1 MRKRATYFV
10 KLLIFTL
17 LTLSVGRLQAQIGG
31 INLTSTPSAAHFA
44 SEDFKG
50 GTLSVS
56 FNMPPGKNTAEVA
69 LTFPTGIEYFAGS
82 VTKGANVNTVVQ
94 KTGSTTV
101 NPVFTV
107 TSTSPGAT
115 VTFTI
120 TRKVTKAALVNLKN
134 GTILKDNATVT
145 VTGVGT
151 TTKQAD
157 AAYTLPYPSLAV
169 QNVPPT
175 QSNAQGTHTVSFDVR
190 NTGDGSVKDIYFSI
204 KYPADVVAGGV
215 TYGGNTLTKIGQ
227 VPTGFDNAGADL
239 YKVTL
244 ATALV
249 KNAAATFS
257 HTYTVNK
264 CTAGRTI
271 DYVAYWGNGISEL
284 FEASP
289 KVTKTLNI
297 ATGTPRIGWDYTN
310 SNNTYFTWADG
321 LSGNTIGTYTVRY
334 INDGTGDNPTAFNIR
349 IKVFER
355 HRNRQFIEYQP
366 TKFRLVAT
374 DGTEIMIPASA
385 ITQPVADK
393 DITINFDNMPELSAT
408 HPTYGSKTIGLTD
421 ENNDGRRNE
430 LKKGNSFTLR
440 FDYVKKAGIRCLQTN
455 GGEFIVN
462 PCSEMYSKN
471 VCGQDGTAGGA
482 YIHERTFERFVN
494 GIVDGVKLPT
504 QLIENVLIPGYMIA
518 DFNTS
523 GYNNRQRLKGGA
535 SDSVENDRRYKYEMK
550 LPAGVAL
557 KNVKFYKAWKYGTAT
572 LPPEV
577 LSDVPA
583 GGTFTY
589 TTGTTAYG
597 YITFDMVLENCIGT
611 GNVKVDYKISYLD
624 KDGGKT
630 TYSEV
635 PYVCVT
641 QKEIP
646 TACSLPCSNNGPRMT
661 STKVERADNSYGWK
675 DYTMAVRQTRA
686 QVSPLQRQR
695 ALYLDDIEVISEG
708 KELGAATSNLYYHA
722 TFAKAP
728 GLKAKSLKFTVGS
741 HTVTLPATAVTKTTV
756 GDKDYFLW
764 NLTSALPGGS
774 LPKDATFNVV
784 ATYQITNNN
793 DARGNNSH
801 DIESGGESFF
811 YRLDN
816 PATETALTPE
826 GYHTAQKHC
835 GANLYAT
842 FYYANLF
849 NHLNTNAYYVDGCAL
864 ANIGSS
870 FQVFAGRRF
879 DAGGNY
885 FTDEFRPSRL
895 IKKVTFQIPSSMNYI
910 GSVVYRY
917 RQKYGTEAEKSVN
930 FTLESDNGTYKT
942 YTYTNPT
949 SRTDPGYL
957 PAGEISVENFYDS
970 YFKTTLQATCKTP
983 ELNSFALS
991 EANNMMVKSKIE
1003 YEDFYYHYAISGDK
1017 KEVTYEMPKG
1027 LTAVYHRYKPAI
1039 TMATVSASSINA
1051 NKRELEAKFT
1061 ISNGSLSDAP
1071 YGWVSVPDVTGIE
1084 VISLQE
1090 TTAGSAFTY
1099 TDKGISGEKMFFL
1112 KDNNN
1117 KDKIEKGKTRSFTL
1131 KYRITGCE
1139 NTNLKV
1145 YAGWN
1150 CNENPTQGYKSTC
1163 HEQSLTYAI
1172 TVPRSRR
1179 DISPDA
1185 ANPTQIDMCQKA
1197 TYSYTINSAGA
1208 GDLYNVKLVVNE
1220 VANTLSFSD
1229 VTVQYPLGGTTYT
1242 VGTGAGHIL
1251 HTQQGTKHI
1260 YDLSNVLPGGSLAGN
1275 LSEPIDANK
1284 RQLKLTFKVEPKCD
1298 FTSGSEFDI
1307 DVESTDLCGRLAD
1320 GDKTKAI
1327 VAGIKNVTAVNY
1339 DIGLTPL
1346 TLVPGG
1352 NASACASGATYKT
1365 RVTVNQKNATF
1376 TEIGPNARLRFRIP
1390 EGYELLTLG
1399 MVSRTPAYN
1408 PPTVTWA
1415 NPVEKIAERRT
1426 IGNETEIVITIP
1438 KGMKNNDSFE
1448 YSVTIRQKAN
1458 TLVECTAKKLKVFS
1472 TDATTGASCGG
1483 TPCPA
1488 TIANTSNSGT
1498 KEIVIDNNRPKPS
1511 FTDVRATSVAKNG
1524 KEELTIAYKVAN
1536 ASDAGVALSATMHNL
1551 KIDLY
1556 KDNNNDGQY
1565 DAGDTKLNPASYSF
1579 VENVAQGGTS
1589 TEKSFTIE
1597 VAQADVC
1604 RLLLVMRNEENVCLC
1619 SSVAAGV
1626 PAPEEITGLVDNLTV
1641 CENETKQLVYKA
1653 AGATY
1658 DQYTWSGKTPND
1670 KLDYLSAANV
1680 KEPNFHYNGTKL
1692 TATQTFTYKLTVK
1705 RTNGC
1710 EATQEVTVTVTP
1722 QTAAPDDKEVLFCQ
1736 GDTYNIGTLKAKIRT
1751 ELSLP
1756 GTTVIKFYDAS
1767 DSNLTTELVDA
1778 TAIVRNAYYVFTL
1791 TNSGQCVSEG
1801 VKAYVKGITPPTVAN
1816 ANQSFCGAATV
1827 ADLQPQGTNYVWYA
1841 AAIGGTALTPTTALA
1856 DNTLYY
1862 VAKKNGSCESER
1874 VSVKTRILQAPAT
1887 GQSYTFCKG
1896 ATVYDL
1902 KKKVDPTR
1910 PESVRVY
1917 HNGNRLTGDNER
1929 LPQTGTFKV
1938 SHYTNSCETSL
1949 VDVGVAFTTVE
1960 FTSLTANPTFLPQA
1974 GGSVTFTIKGTPGA
1988 TVSYTIGTE
1997 TGTKVLDGSGEATV
2011 TKSTTE
2017 PIALTVTK
2025 IEKGG
2030 CELVLSQTLLVGKA
2044 CGNDVPEP
2052 QFDEQKI
2059 SYKTMNGV
2067 MVKREVSGLLS
2078 RAYFTPALSS
2088 SLTCKP
2094 SYTAGYVHMHSTKST
2109 KVVYTFAEPI
2119 TSVDVSLLM
2128 MGERTFIFDYYDRAE
2143 FEVNCGVLRLD
2154 IENDCNGNATKE
2166 GYTIKTKRLDDV
2178 VVRVSS
2184 NKPFTTLT
2192 IRPNND
2198 LITDGFAME
2207 LCPSSVKKADLLH
2220 VITQPQP
2227 TAVCEGST
2235 ARFTSKVQLKAG
2247 LLGQI
2252 GYQWQVSA
2260 DQTSWSDVGT
2270 TRYANSDEEVEL
2282 LVPNTTVSQH
2292 NDRYYR
2298 VRYTYERTAAICDAK
2313 VTEYSQTAKL
2323 TVYGKAEVT
2332 KLTANPGSIAQGVST
2347 PVTFAFKGT
2356 PGATVVYTVAGG
2368 APAEITLD
2376 ANGEAT
2382 QVFTISQATTLA
2394 IVQVKKGDCT
2404 YPSSQKIEVT
2414 AGCGTSKPEP
2424 QFATG
2429 LNVKKTM
2436 NGVEVTRDLDGN
2448 ISYSPVDNDPAYCNG
2463 PFEAGYVW
2471 MGRNLNPLPTNLTTK
2486 TTYHFDTPV
2495 TSAEIWFMGMGKSGF
2510 VNQNFTERATITVNC
2525 GTAQVTRVS
2534 DCRDNSSDTY
2544 SKVING
2550 NEVEGKGLTDM
2561 VVRVTSDKPFT
2572 RIVIEDGNSNGS
2584 SDPAASGYYVE
2595 LCPSSIQKAE
2605 ILSVEQDPQSE
2616 NHCEGDTTAFTA
2628 KAQLE
2633 TGYTGQ
2639 IAYQWQSST
2648 DALTWTDMAGKSGN
2662 TASGTAQVLGL
2673 VTTRSM
2679 DDTWYR
2685 VKYTYTEATPSRLC
2699 NGVTVT
2705 RYSEAA
2711 KLNVTGVDKPI
2722 LIEVSAADCI
2732 HDRVM
2737 KITNVDTNAIYS
2749 FVRTSDNA
2757 SVNGVVGSNGE
2768 ISALPAGKYKVTATK
2783 NNCSSEASDEFEII
2797 AAKGSVIPVV
2807 QEKTFATCDEA
2818 STAKITNYVPGTT
2831 YHFEKADGTA
2841 VTDPI
2846 TVDATDGTITG
2857 LAVGKYKVKGEKDGC
2872 TSDASAVFEIKDKL
2886 VPAAPTVAKVSDPTC
2901 DDPTIVK
2908 ITNYI
2913 EGGSYTFVKTADNT
2927 EITTGFTIDQNSGKV
2942 TGLAAAKYKVKV
2954 KVNECTSALSDE
2966 FEVKAK
2972 KPTPDKPT
2980 IDLTAESCTAATV
2993 AKISNY
2999 DSGITYTFTK
3009 ADGTPVTSVTIAT
3022 DGVLSGLAAGTYKVK
3037 AEKDGCIS
3045 DISDSFEIKAQK
3057 AVPAQPTV
3065 TLTAESC
3072 TAPTKAVISNYVS
3085 GQTYWNGVTQ
3095 LTVDGTSH
3103 EITNLAVG
3111 TYTIT
3116 AKNND
3121 NCESVAS
3128 DSFVIKAQKAV
3139 PAQPTVTLTAESC
3152 TAPTKAVISNYVSG
3166 QTYWNGVTQLTVDG
3180 TSHEIT
3186 NLAVGTYT
3194 ITAKNNDNC
3203 ESVASDSFVI
3213 KDQKAVPAQPT
3224 VTLTAESCAAPTKA
3238 VISNYV
3244 PGQTYWNGA
3253 TQLTVD
3259 GTSHEITGLAAG
3271 TYTITTKIGN
3281 CESVASDSFVI
3292 KAQKAATIIG
3302 ANPQSATYVKDTS
3315 ATPLTATATGEGTLT
3330 YKWYKNT
3337 TNSYTGGTEVGGN
3350 NNTYTPVTDTVGSL
3364 FYWAEITGEC
3374 GTEKTSIAEIKVTAP
3389 DANHTIEAN
3398 DDPETQ
3404 VAKGGEVDVL
3414 HNDKVDGNPATPT
3427 NVDITIPIDGGLA
3440 GITINPATGKIKVP
3454 DNATPRTYEVEYRIC
3469 VKGATSPCDTAKVKI
3484 IVTED
3489 VVPTP
3494 TINAND
3500 DPETQVAKGG
3510 VVDVLNND
3518 RVNGD
3523 PATAANVDIT
3533 IANEGGLT
3541 GVTADPATGKI
3552 KVPDN
3557 ATPGTYEVEYRICVK
3572 GATSPCD
3579 TAKVKITVTPDT
3591 TPSRP
3596 IKAVDDEF
3604 GKVPNTVDYTTT
3616 NTVFSTGVDTLEGV
3630 PGTLSPETDVILHK
3644 GAVTRQDGTA
3654 VQDGTVTMNDNGS
3667 ITVKKGTPVGVYTYT
3682 YFICEK
3688 AVPTNCS
3695 EEAKATFE
3703 VVDNTIL
3710 AKDDVF
3716 EMGTLGGLTPS
3727 VLNNDI
3733 FAGKVG
3739 LTTNEVIIEPTLSER
3754 NDDPKLNMRFI
3765 DGRIDVEK
3773 GIALGEHKYYYTISD
3788 KNDKTKSSPAV
3799 VTIRVVSF
3807 AAGDDEHE
3815 VFNNNGTEQ
3824 HIDKPNIF
3832 DNDEVD
3838 GKTPKPGDN
3847 VTFTSTPVQDK
3858 DGKEV
3863 PGIVINPQ
3871 DGTITVASGTPD
3883 GVYTYSYTI
3892 CKTVAPNE
3900 CKTAKGVLK
3909 LLPALEANGDDFT
3922 ATPVNTTKG
3931 AVIVGN
3937 VLENDLYA
3945 GGKALDNLDKVT
3957 ASIRNNGGLSGVK
3970 IDEQGNLIIPQGA
3983 PVGVYDNIEYNL
3995 CMKDHPGA
4003 CKTAKIKVEV
4013 IKDKPLTIYNGVSAD
4028 GDGQNDYFKIDGIE
4042 YYPKNNLKIFNRWGV
4057 LVYEKDGYTNREPF
4071 DGHSNGRATISADSK
4086 LPQGTYYYILEYE
4099 DSNDQSH
4106 TEKGWLYLK
4115 Y

>member
-17 LTLSVGRLQAQIGG
+17 LTLSMGRLQAQIGG

-69 LTFPTGIEYFAGS
+69 LTFPAGIEYLASS

-94 KTGSTTV
+94 KPGSTAV
-101 NPVFTV
+101 SPVFTV

-120 TRKVTKAALVNLKN
+120 TRKVTKAALAILKN
-134 GTILKDNATVT
+134 GTILKDSATVT

-157 AAYTLPYPSLAV
+157 VAYTLPYPSLTV
-169 QNVPPT
+169 QNVPAT

-204 KYPADVVAGGV
+204 KYPADVVGGSV
-215 TYGGNTLTKIGQ
+215 TYGGNTVTKIGQ

-239 YKVTL
+239 YKVSL
-244 ATALV
+244 ATALA

-264 CTAGRTI
+264 CTASRTI
-271 DYVAYWGNGISEL
+271 DYVAYWGSGISEL

-321 LSGNTIGTYTVRY
+321 LSGNTLGTYTVRY

-355 HRNRQFIEYQP
+355 HRDRKFIEYEP
-366 TKFRLVAT
+366 KNFRLVAT
-374 DGTEIMIPASA
+374 DGTEILIPTSA
-385 ITQPVADK
+385 ISRPNGADK
-393 DITINFDNMPELSAT
+393 DMQINFDNIPELSAS

-430 LKKGNSFTLR
+430 LRKGNGFTLR
-440 FDYVKKAGIRCLQTN
+440 FDYVKKAGIRCLATN
-455 GGEFIVN
+455 GGEFIVS
-462 PCSEMYSKN
+462 PCSEMFSKS
-471 VCGQDGTAGGA
+471 VCGTDGTTGGA

-494 GIVDGVKLPT
+494 GVVDGVKLPT
-504 QLIENVLIPGYMIA
+504 QLIENVALPGYMIA
-518 DFNTS
+518 DFNIS
-523 GYNNRQRLKGGA
+523 GYNNKQRLKGAAA
-535 SDSVENDRRYKYEMK
+535 SSENDRRYKYEMK

-557 KNVKFYKAWKYGTAT
+557 KNIRFHKGWKYGTAT
-572 LPPEV
+572 ETPIT
-577 LSDVPA
+577 LSDVAA

-597 YITFDMVLENCIGT
+597 YITFDMVLESCFGT
-611 GNVKVDYKISYLD
+611 GEVKVDYKISYLD

-630 TYSEV
+630 TYSEI

-641 QKEIP
+641 QKGIP
-646 TACSLPCSNNGPRMT
+646 TGCSSPCATNGPRMT

-675 DYTMAVRQTRA
+675 DYTMAERRIRA

-708 KELGAATSNLYYHA
+708 KELGVATSNLYYHA

-728 GLKAKSLKFTVGS
+728 GLKPKSLKFTVGS
-741 HTVTLPATAVTKTTV
+741 HTATLAGSAAVKITV
-756 GDKDYFLW
+756 GDKDYFRW
-764 NLTSALPGGS
+764 DLTSALPGGN

-793 DARGNNSH
+793 DAKGNNSH

-849 NHLNTNAYYVDGCAL
+849 NHLNTNTYYVDGCAP

-895 IKKVTFQIPSSMNYI
+895 IKKVTFQIPSSMNYV

-917 RQKYGTEAEKSVN
+917 RQKYGAEAEKSVN

-949 SRTDPGYL
+949 NRTDPGYL

-983 ELNSFALS
+983 ATDNFTVA
-991 EANNMMVKSKIE
+991 EAKNMMVKSKIE

-1051 NKRELEAKFT
+1051 NKREQEAKFT

-1071 YGWVSVPDVTGIE
+1071 YGWISVPDVTGIE

-1090 TTAGSAFTY
+1090 TTTGSTFTY

-1117 KDKIEKGKTRSFTL
+1117 KDKIEIGKTRSFTL

-1139 NTNLKV
+1139 NTSLKV

-1150 CNENPTQGYKSTC
+1150 CNENPTQGYKTTC
-1163 HEQSLTYAI
+1163 HDQSLTYAI

-1242 VGTGAGHIL
+1242 VGAGAGHIT

-1260 YDLSNVLPGGSLAGN
+1260 YDLSNVLPGGSLSGN

-1298 FTSGSEFDI
+1298 FTSGTEFDI

-1346 TLVPGG
+1346 TLIPGG

-1438 KGMKNNDSFE
+1438 QGMKNNDSFE
-1448 YSVTIRQKAN
+1448 YSVTVRQKAN
-1458 TLVECTAKKLKVFS
+1458 TLVECTDKKLKVFS

-1498 KEIVIDNNRPKPS
+1498 KEVVIDNNRPKPS
-1511 FTDVRATSVAKNG
+1511 FTNVKATSVAKNG

-1536 ASDAGVALSATMHNL
+1536 AADAGVALSTIMHNL

-1565 DAGDTKLNPASYSF
+1565 DAGDTKLNPSSYSF

-1626 PAPEEITGLVDNLTV
+1626 PAPEKITGLVDNLTI

-1658 DQYTWSGKTPND
+1658 DQYTWSGKTAND

-1692 TATQTFTYKLTVK
+1692 TATQTFTYVLTVK

-1710 EATQEVTVTVTP
+1710 EATQEITVTVTP
-1722 QTAAPDDKEVLFCQ
+1722 QTAAPDDKEMLFCQ
-1736 GDTYNIGTLKAKIRT
+1736 GDTYNIGTLKAKLRT

-1756 GTTVIKFYDAS
+1756 ATTVIKFYDAS
-1767 DSNLTTELVDA
+1767 DSNFTTELVDA

-1791 TNSGQCVSEG
+1791 TETGKCVSEG

-1841 AAIGGTALTPTTALA
+1841 AATRGTALAPTTALA

-1929 LPQTGTFKV
+1929 LPQTGAFKV
-1938 SHYTNSCETSL
+1938 SHYTNNCETSL
-1949 VDVGVAFTTVE
+1949 VDVTVAFTTVE

-1997 TGTKVLDGSGEATV
+1997 TGTKVLDGNGEAKV
-2011 TKSTTE
+2011 IKLTTN

-2025 IEKGG
+2025 IEKDG

-2044 CGNDVPEP
+2044 CGDNVPEP
-2052 QFDEQKI
+2052 QFDQQKI
-2059 SYKTMNGV
+2059 SYKAMNGV
-2067 MVKREVSGLLS
+2067 MVKREVSGILS

-2094 SYTAGYVHMHSTKST
+2094 SYTPGYVHMHSTKST
-2109 KVVYTFAEPI
+2109 KVVYTFGEPI

-2128 MGERTFIFDYYDRAE
+2128 MGERNFILDYWDRAE
-2143 FEVNCGVLRLD
+2143 FEVNCGTLRLD
-2154 IENDCNGNATKE
+2154 VQSNCNGTEAIKE
-2166 GYTIKTKRLDDV
+2166 GNVIKARRLNDV

-2260 DQTSWSDVGT
+2260 DQTSWSDVGAT
-2270 TRYANSDEEVEL
+2270 HYANSDEEVEL
-2282 LVPNTTVSQH
+2282 LVPNTTVSQY
-2292 NDRYYR
+2292 NDHYYR

-2368 APAEITLD
+2368 APAEITLN
-2376 ANGEAT
+2376 AQGEAT
-2382 QVFTISQATTLA
+2382 KVIPISQATTLA
-2394 IVQVKKGDCT
+2394 VVQVKKGDCT
-2404 YPSSQKIEVT
+2404 YPSIQKIEVT
-2414 AGCGTSKPEP
+2414 AGCGANKPEP

-2448 ISYSPVDNDPAYCNG
+2448 ISYSSRDTDPAYCNG
-2463 PFEAGYVW
+2463 PYEAGYVW
-2471 MGRNLNPLPTNLTTK
+2471 MGRHLDPLRPNLTTK
-2486 TTYHFDTPV
+2486 TTYHFDAPV
-2495 TSAEIWFMGMGKSGF
+2495 TSAEIWFMGMGRSGF
-2510 VNQNFTERATITVNC
+2510 VNREFRDRAKIRVNC

-2550 NEVEGKGLTDM
+2550 NEIEGKRLTDM

-2572 RIVIEDGNSNGS
+2572 RIEIEDGNSNGQ
-2584 SDPAASGYYVE
+2584 SDPAAYGYYVE

-2605 ILSVEQDPQSE
+2605 ILSVEQEPQSE

-2662 TASGTAQVLGL
+2662 TASGTAQVLDL

-2685 VKYTYTEATPSRLC
+2685 VKYTYTESTPLHLC

-2722 LIEVSAADCI
+2722 LSEVSAADCT

-2737 KITNVDTNAIYS
+2737 KITNVDIHATYS

-2768 ISALPAGKYKVTATK
+2768 ISALSAGKYKVTATK

-2797 AAKGSVIPVV
+2797 AAKGSVTPVV
-2807 QEKTFATCDEA
+2807 QEKTFATCDEV
-2818 STAKITNYVPGTT
+2818 SVAKITNYVPGTT

-2872 TSDASAVFEIKDKL
+2872 TSDASAEFEIKDKL
-2886 VPAAPTVAKVSDPTC
+2886 VPVAPTVAKDSDPTC

-2913 EGGSYTFVKTADNT
+2913 EGGSYTFVKTADDI
-2927 EITTGFTIDQNSGKV
+2927 EITTGFTIDRTTGKV
-2942 TGLAAAKYKVKV
+2942 TGLEAANYKVKV

-2999 DSGITYTFTK
+2999 VSSGVTYTFTK
-3009 ADGTPVTSVTIAT
+3009 ADGTPVTGVTIAT

-3037 AEKDGCIS
+3037 AEKDGCESEVS
-3045 DISDSFEIKAQK
+3045 DTFEIKDQ
-3057 AVPAQPTV
+3057 Q
-3065 TLTAESC
+3065 
-3072 TAPTKAVISNYVS
+3072 TAP
-3085 GQTYWNGVTQ
+3085 
-3095 LTVDGTSH
+3095 
-3103 EITNLAVG
+3103 
-3111 TYTIT
+3111 
-3116 AKNND
+3116 AK
-3121 NCESVAS
+3121 
-3128 DSFVIKAQKAV
+3128 
-3139 PAQPTVTLTAESC
+3139 
-3152 TAPTKAVISNYVSG
+3152 
-3166 QTYWNGVTQLTVDG
+3166 
-3180 TSHEIT
+3180 
-3186 NLAVGTYT
+3186 
-3194 ITAKNNDNC
+3194 
-3203 ESVASDSFVI
+3203 
-3213 KDQKAVPAQPT
+3213 PT

-3244 PGQTYWNGA
+3244 SGQTYWNGA

-3259 GTSHEITGLAAG
+3259 DTSHEITALAAG

-3302 ANPQSATYVKDTS
+3302 ANPQSAVYVKDAS
-3315 ATPLTATATGEGTLT
+3315 ATPLTAAATGEGTLT

-3350 NNTYTPVTDTVGSL
+3350 DTYTPATDTIGSL

-3374 GTEKTSIAEIKVTAP
+3374 GTEKTSIAEIKVIDP
-3389 DANHTIEAN
+3389 DTNHTIEAN

-3414 HNDKVDGNPATPT
+3414 NNDKVDGNPATPT
-3427 NVDITIPIDGGLA
+3427 NVDITIPIDGGLT
-3440 GITINPATGKIKVP
+3440 GITINPATGKIKIP
-3454 DNATPRTYEVEYRIC
+3454 TDATPGAYDITYQIC
-3469 VKGATSPCDTAKVKI
+3469 VRGATAPCDTAKVRI

-3510 VVDVLNND
+3510 VVDVLSND

-3533 IANEGGLT
+3533 IANDGGLT

-3557 ATPGTYEVEYRICVK
+3557 ATPATYDVEYRICVK

-3579 TAKVKITVTPDT
+3579 TAKAKITVTPDA
-3591 TPSRP
+3591 TPSRA
-3596 IKAVDDEF
+3596 IKAVDDDF

-3616 NTVFSTGVDTLEGV
+3616 NTVFSTGVDTMEGV
-3630 PGTLSPETDVILHK
+3630 PGILSPETDVILHK

-3667 ITVKKGTPVGVYTYT
+3667 ITIKQGTPVGVYTYT
-3682 YFICEK
+3682 YTICEK

-3703 VVDNTIL
+3703 VVDKTIL
-3710 AKDDVF
+3710 AKDDEF
-3716 EMGTLGGLTPS
+3716 EIGTLGGLTPS

-3739 LTTNEVIIEPTLSER
+3739 PTTNEVIIEKTLIGDNE
-3754 NDDPKLNMRFI
+3754 DTHLKMRFV
-3765 DGRIDVEK
+3765 DGRVDVMK
-3773 GIALGEHKYYYTISD
+3773 GIAPGIHKYYYTISD
-3788 KNDKTKSSPAV
+3788 KNDKTKNSSAV
-3799 VTIRVVSF
+3799 VTIKVVTF

-3824 HIDKPNIF
+3824 HIDKPSIF

-3838 GKTPKPGDN
+3838 GKRPKPREN
-3847 VTFTSTPVQDK
+3847 VTFTPTPVKDK
-3858 DGKEV
+3858 DGNEV
-3863 PGIVINPQ
+3863 PGIVINEE
-3871 DGTITVASGTPD
+3871 DGTITIAPGTPD

-3892 CKTVAPNE
+3892 CKIAAPDE

-3909 LLPALEANGDDFT
+3909 LLPALKAEDDDFT

-3931 AVIVGN
+3931 AVNVGN

-3957 ASIRNNGGLSGVK
+3957 ATIGENNGGLSDAK
-3970 IDEQGNLIIPQGA
+3970 IDEQGNLIIPQGT
-3983 PVGVYDNIEYNL
+3983 PVGVYNLEYNL

-4057 LVYEKDGYTNREPF
+4057 LVYEKDGYSNNEPF

-4099 DSNDQSH
+4099 DSEDQSH

>member
-1 MRKRATYFV
+1 
-10 KLLIFTL
+10 
-17 LTLSVGRLQAQIGG
+17 
-31 INLTSTPSAAHFA
+31 
-44 SEDFKG
+44 
-50 GTLSVS
+50 
-56 FNMPPGKNTAEVA
+56 
-69 LTFPTGIEYFAGS
+69 
-82 VTKGANVNTVVQ
+82 
-94 KTGSTTV
+94 
-101 NPVFTV
+101 
-107 TSTSPGAT
+107 
-115 VTFTI
+115 
-120 TRKVTKAALVNLKN
+120 
-134 GTILKDNATVT
+134 
-145 VTGVGT
+145 
-151 TTKQAD
+151 
-157 AAYTLPYPSLAV
+157 
-169 QNVPPT
+169 
-175 QSNAQGTHTVSFDVR
+175 
-190 NTGDGSVKDIYFSI
+190 
-204 KYPADVVAGGV
+204 
-215 TYGGNTLTKIGQ
+215 
-227 VPTGFDNAGADL
+227 
-239 YKVTL
+239 
-244 ATALV
+244 
-249 KNAAATFS
+249 
-257 HTYTVNK
+257 
-264 CTAGRTI
+264 
-271 DYVAYWGNGISEL
+271 
-284 FEASP
+284 
-289 KVTKTLNI
+289 
-297 ATGTPRIGWDYTN
+297 
-310 SNNTYFTWADG
+310 
-321 LSGNTIGTYTVRY
+321 
-334 INDGTGDNPTAFNIR
+334 
-349 IKVFER
+349 
-355 HRNRQFIEYQP
+355 
-366 TKFRLVAT
+366 
-374 DGTEIMIPASA
+374 
-385 ITQPVADK
+385 
-393 DITINFDNMPELSAT
+393 
-408 HPTYGSKTIGLTD
+408 
-421 ENNDGRRNE
+421 
-430 LKKGNSFTLR
+430 
-440 FDYVKKAGIRCLQTN
+440 
-455 GGEFIVN
+455 
-462 PCSEMYSKN
+462 
-471 VCGQDGTAGGA
+471 
-482 YIHERTFERFVN
+482 
-494 GIVDGVKLPT
+494 
-504 QLIENVLIPGYMIA
+504 
-518 DFNTS
+518 
-523 GYNNRQRLKGGA
+523 
-535 SDSVENDRRYKYEMK
+535 
-550 LPAGVAL
+550 
-557 KNVKFYKAWKYGTAT
+557 
-572 LPPEV
+572 
-577 LSDVPA
+577 
-583 GGTFTY
+583 
-589 TTGTTAYG
+589 
-597 YITFDMVLENCIGT
+597 
-611 GNVKVDYKISYLD
+611 
-624 KDGGKT
+624 
-630 TYSEV
+630 
-635 PYVCVT
+635 
-641 QKEIP
+641 
-646 TACSLPCSNNGPRMT
+646 MT

-675 DYTMAVRQTRA
+675 DYTMAERRTRA

-728 GLKAKSLKFTVGS
+728 GLKPKSLKFTVGS
-741 HTVTLPATAVTKTTV
+741 HTATLAGSAAVKITV
-756 GDKDYFLW
+756 GDKDYFRW
-764 NLTSALPGGS
+764 DLTSVLPGGN

-784 ATYQITNNN
+784 ATYQITNNS
-793 DARGNNSH
+793 DERGNNSH

-849 NHLNTNAYYVDGCAL
+849 NHLNTNTYYVDGCAP

-917 RQKYGTEAEKSVN
+917 RQKYGAEAEKSVN

-949 SRTDPGYL
+949 SRTDPVYL

-983 ELNSFALS
+983 ATNNFAVA

-1027 LTAVYHRYKPAI
+1027 QTAVYHRDKPAI

-1071 YGWVSVPDVTGIE
+1071 YGWVSVPDVTRIE
-1084 VISLQE
+1084 IISLQE
-1090 TTAGSAFTY
+1090 TTTGSTFTY

-1139 NTNLKV
+1139 NTSLKV

-1150 CNENPTQGYKSTC
+1150 CNENPTQGYKTTC
-1163 HEQSLTYAI
+1163 HDQSLTYAI

-1242 VGTGAGHIL
+1242 VGAGAGHIT

-1346 TLVPGG
+1346 TLIPGG

-1365 RVTVNQKNATF
+1365 RVTVNQKNSTF

-1438 KGMKNNDSFE
+1438 QGMKNNDSFE
-1448 YSVTIRQKAN
+1448 YSVTVRQKAN
-1458 TLVECTAKKLKVFS
+1458 TLVECTDKKLKVFS

-1498 KEIVIDNNRPKPS
+1498 KEAVIDNNRPKPS
-1511 FTDVRATSVAKNG
+1511 FTNVKATSVAKNG

-1536 ASDAGVALSATMHNL
+1536 AADAGVALSATMHNL

-1626 PAPEEITGLVDNLTV
+1626 PAPEKITGLVDNLTI

-1658 DQYTWSGKTPND
+1658 DQYTWSGKTAND

-1710 EATQEVTVTVTP
+1710 EAIQEVTVTVTP
-1722 QTAAPDDKEVLFCQ
+1722 QTAAPDDKEILFCQ

-1801 VKAYVKGITPPTVAN
+1801 VKAYVKGITSPTVAN

-1841 AAIGGTALTPTTALA
+1841 AATGGTALAPTTALA

-1902 KKKVDPTR
+1902 KKKVDSTR

-1938 SHYTNSCETSL
+1938 SHYTNNCETSL
-1949 VDVGVAFTTVE
+1949 VDVAVAFTTVE

-2025 IEKGG
+2025 IEKDG

-2052 QFDEQKI
+2052 QFSQEST
-2059 SYKTMNGV
+2059 SYTTMNGIK
-2067 MVKREVSGLLS
+2067 VKREISGLLS
-2078 RAYFTPALSS
+2078 RAYFTPTLSS

-2128 MGERTFIFDYYDRAE
+2128 MGERNFIFDYYDRAE

-2292 NDRYYR
+2292 NDHYYR

-2368 APAEITLD
+2368 APAEITLN
-2376 ANGEAT
+2376 AQGEAT
-2382 QVFTISQATTLA
+2382 KVIPISQATTLA
-2394 IVQVKKGDCT
+2394 VVQVKKGDCT
-2404 YPSSQKIEVT
+2404 YPSTQKIEVT
-2414 AGCGTSKPEP
+2414 AGCGANKPEP

-2448 ISYSPVDNDPAYCNG
+2448 ISYSSRDTDPAYCNG
-2463 PFEAGYVW
+2463 PYEAGYVW
-2471 MGRNLNPLPTNLTTK
+2471 MGRHLDPLRPNLTTK

-2495 TSAEIWFMGMGKSGF
+2495 TSAEIWFMGMGRSGF
-2510 VNQNFTERATITVNC
+2510 INREFRDRAKITVNC

-2550 NEVEGKGLTDM
+2550 NEIEGKRLTDM

-2572 RIVIEDGNSNGS
+2572 RIVIEDGNSNGQ
-2584 SDPAASGYYVE
+2584 SDPAAYGYYVE

-2605 ILSVEQDPQSE
+2605 ILSVEQEPQSE

-2648 DALTWTDMAGKSGN
+2648 DALTWTDMTGKSGN
-2662 TASGTAQVLGL
+2662 TASGTAQVLDL

-2685 VKYTYTEATPSRLC
+2685 VKYIYTESTPLHLC

-2722 LIEVSAADCI
+2722 LSEVSAADCA

-2737 KITNVDTNAIYS
+2737 KITNVDIHATYS

-2797 AAKGSVIPVV
+2797 VAKGSVIPVV
-2807 QEKTFATCDEA
+2807 QEKTFATCDEV
-2818 STAKITNYVPGTT
+2818 SVAKITNYVPGTT

-2857 LAVGKYKVKGEKDGC
+2857 LAVGKYKVRGEKDGC
-2872 TSDASAVFEIKDKL
+2872 TSDASAEFEIKDKL
-2886 VPAAPTVAKVSDPTC
+2886 VPVAPTVAKDSDPTC

-2913 EGGSYTFVKTADNT
+2913 EGGSYTFVKTADDT
-2927 EITTGFTIDQNSGKV
+2927 EITTGFTIDRTTGKV

-2972 KPTPDKPT
+2972 KPTPAKPT

-2999 DSGITYTFTK
+2999 VSSGVTYTFTK
-3009 ADGTPVTSVTIAT
+3009 ADGTAVTGVSVANS
-3022 DGVLSGLAAGTYKVK
+3022 GVISGLAAGTYKVK
-3037 AEKDGCIS
+3037 AEKDGCTS
-3045 DISDSFEIKAQK
+3045 DISDNFEIKAQK
-3057 AVPAQPTV
+3057 AAPAKPM
-3065 TLTAESC
+3065 
-3072 TAPTKAVISNYVS
+3072 
-3085 GQTYWNGVTQ
+3085 
-3095 LTVDGTSH
+3095 
-3103 EITNLAVG
+3103 
-3111 TYTIT
+3111 
-3116 AKNND
+3116 
-3121 NCESVAS
+3121 
-3128 DSFVIKAQKAV
+3128 
-3139 PAQPTVTLTAESC
+3139 
-3152 TAPTKAVISNYVSG
+3152 
-3166 QTYWNGVTQLTVDG
+3166 
-3180 TSHEIT
+3180 
-3186 NLAVGTYT
+3186 
-3194 ITAKNNDNC
+3194 
-3203 ESVASDSFVI
+3203 
-3213 KDQKAVPAQPT
+3213 

-3259 GTSHEITGLAAG
+3259 NTSHEITGLAAGTYTITAKNNDNCESVASDSFEIKAQKEVPAKPTIDLTAESCTAATVAKISNYVSSGVTYTFTKADGTPVTGVTIATDGVLSGLAAGTYKVKAEKDGCESEVSEAFEIKDQQTAPAKPTVTLTAESCTAPTKAVISNYASGQTYWNGATQLTVDDTSHEITGLAAG

-3281 CESVASDSFVI
+3281 CESVASDSFEI

-3302 ANPQSATYVKDTS
+3302 ANPQSAVYVKDAS
-3315 ATPLTATATGEGTLT
+3315 ATPLTAAATGEGTLT

-3350 NNTYTPVTDTVGSL
+3350 NTYTPATDTVGSL

-3374 GTEKTSIAEIKVTAP
+3374 GTEKTSIAEIKVT
-3389 DANHTIEAN
+3389 D
-3398 DDPETQ
+3398 
-3404 VAKGGEVDVL
+3404 
-3414 HNDKVDGNPATPT
+3414 
-3427 NVDITIPIDGGLA
+3427 
-3440 GITINPATGKIKVP
+3440 
-3454 DNATPRTYEVEYRIC
+3454 
-3469 VKGATSPCDTAKVKI
+3469 
-3484 IVTED
+3484 
-3489 VVPTP
+3489 
-3494 TINAND
+3494 
-3500 DPETQVAKGG
+3500 
-3510 VVDVLNND
+3510 
-3518 RVNGD
+3518 
-3523 PATAANVDIT
+3523 
-3533 IANEGGLT
+3533 
-3541 GVTADPATGKI
+3541 
-3552 KVPDN
+3552 
-3557 ATPGTYEVEYRICVK
+3557 
-3572 GATSPCD
+3572 
-3579 TAKVKITVTPDT
+3579 PDT
-3591 TPSRP
+3591 TPNRA
-3596 IKAVDDEF
+3596 IKAVDDNF
-3604 GKVPNTVDYTTT
+3604 GKVPNTLDYTTT

-3630 PGTLSPETDVILHK
+3630 SGILSPETDVILHK

-3654 VQDGTVTMNDNGS
+3654 VQDGTVTMNNNGS

-3688 AVPTNCS
+3688 VVPTNCS

-3703 VVDNTIL
+3703 VVDNPIL

-3739 LTTNEVIIEPTLSER
+3739 PTTNEVIVEKTLIGDNE
-3754 NDDPKLNMRFI
+3754 DTHLEMRKGA
-3765 DGRIDVEK
+3765 DGRIDVRA
-3773 GIALGEHKYYYTISD
+3773 GIAPGIHKYYYTISD
-3788 KNDKTKSSPAV
+3788 KNDKTKNSSAV
-3799 VTIRVVSF
+3799 VTIMVVTF

-3824 HIDKPNIF
+3824 HIDKPSIF

-3838 GKTPKPGDN
+3838 RERPKPGNN
-3847 VTFTSTPVQDK
+3847 VTFTSTPVKDK
-3858 DGKEV
+3858 DGNEV

-3892 CKTVAPNE
+3892 CKIAAPDE

-3909 LLPALEANGDDFT
+3909 LLPALEANDDDFT

-3945 GGKALDNLDKVT
+3945 GGKALDNIDKVT
-3957 ASIRNNGGLSGVK
+3957 ATIREENNGGLSGVK
-3970 IDEQGNLIIPQGA
+3970 IDEQGNLIIPQGT

-4057 LVYEKDGYTNREPF
+4057 LVYEKDGYSNNEPF

-4099 DSNDQSH
+4099 DSEDQSH

>member
-1 MRKRATYFV
+1 MKEMRKRATYFV

-17 LTLSVGRLQAQIGG
+17 LTLSMGRLQAQIGG

-69 LTFPTGIEYFAGS
+69 LTFPAGIEYLASS

-94 KTGSTTV
+94 KPGSTAV
-101 NPVFTV
+101 SPVFTV

-120 TRKVTKAALVNLKN
+120 TRKVTKAALAILKN
-134 GTILKDNATVT
+134 GTILKDSATVT

-157 AAYTLPYPSLAV
+157 VAYTLPYPSLTV
-169 QNVPPT
+169 QNVPAT

-204 KYPADVVAGGV
+204 KYPADVVGGSV
-215 TYGGNTLTKIGQ
+215 TYGGNTVTKIGQ

-239 YKVTL
+239 YKVSL
-244 ATALV
+244 ATALA

-264 CTAGRTI
+264 CTASRTI
-271 DYVAYWGNGISEL
+271 DYVAYWGSGISEL

-355 HRNRQFIEYQP
+355 HRDRKYIEYQP
-366 TKFRLVAT
+366 AKFRLVAT
-374 DGTEIMIPASA
+374 DGTEILIPTSA
-385 ITQPVADK
+385 ISRPNGADK
-393 DITINFDNMPELSAT
+393 DMQINFDNIPELSAT

-430 LKKGNSFTLR
+430 LRKGNGFTLR
-440 FDYVKKAGIRCLQTN
+440 FDYVKKAGIRCLATN
-455 GGEFIVN
+455 GGEFIVS
-462 PCSEMYSKN
+462 PCSEMFSKS
-471 VCGQDGTAGGA
+471 VCGTDGTTGGA

-494 GIVDGVKLPT
+494 GVVDGVKLPT
-504 QLIENVLIPGYMIA
+504 QLIENVALPGYMIA
-518 DFNTS
+518 DFNIS
-523 GYNNRQRLKGGA
+523 GYNNKQRLKGAAA
-535 SDSVENDRRYKYEMK
+535 SSENDRRYKYEMK

-557 KNVKFYKAWKYGTAT
+557 KNIRFHKGWKYGTAT
-572 LPPEV
+572 ETPIT
-577 LSDVPA
+577 LSDVAA

-597 YITFDMVLENCIGT
+597 YITFDMVLESCFGT
-611 GNVKVDYKISYLD
+611 GEVKVDYKISYLD

-630 TYSEV
+630 TYSEI

-641 QKEIP
+641 QKGIP
-646 TACSLPCSNNGPRMT
+646 TGCSSPCATNGPRMT

-675 DYTMAVRQTRA
+675 DYTMAERRTRA

-708 KELGAATSNLYYHA
+708 KELGVATSNLYYHA

-728 GLKAKSLKFTVGS
+728 GLKPKSLKFTVGS
-741 HTVTLPATAVTKTTV
+741 HTATLAGSAAVKITV
-756 GDKDYFLW
+756 GDKDYFRW
-764 NLTSALPGGS
+764 DLTSALPGGN

-784 ATYQITNNN
+784 ATYQITNNS
-793 DARGNNSH
+793 DAKGNNSH

-849 NHLNTNAYYVDGCAL
+849 NHLNTNTYYVDGCAL

-895 IKKVTFQIPSSMNYI
+895 IKKVTFQIPSSMNYV

-917 RQKYGTEAEKSVN
+917 RQKYGAEAEKSVN

-949 SRTDPGYL
+949 NRTDPGYL

-983 ELNSFALS
+983 ATDNFTVA
-991 EANNMMVKSKIE
+991 EAKNMMVKSKIE

-1051 NKRELEAKFT
+1051 NKREQEAKFT

-1071 YGWVSVPDVTGIE
+1071 YGWISVPDVTGIE

-1090 TTAGSAFTY
+1090 TTTGSTFTY

-1117 KDKIEKGKTRSFTL
+1117 KDKIEIGKTRSFTL

-1139 NTNLKV
+1139 NTSLKV

-1150 CNENPTQGYKSTC
+1150 CNENSTQGYKTTC
-1163 HEQSLTYAI
+1163 HDQSLTYAI

-1242 VGTGAGHIL
+1242 VGAGAGHIT

-1260 YDLSNVLPGGSLAGN
+1260 YDLSNVLPGGSLSGN

-1298 FTSGSEFDI
+1298 FTSGTEFDI

-1346 TLVPGG
+1346 TLISGG

-1365 RVTVNQKNATF
+1365 RVTVNQKNSTF
-1376 TEIGPNARLRFRIP
+1376 TQIGPNARLRFRIP

-1415 NPVEKIAERRT
+1415 NPVEIASERRT
-1426 IGNETEIVITIP
+1426 IGNETEVVVTIP
-1438 KGMKNNDSFE
+1438 QGMKNNDSFE
-1448 YSVTIRQKAN
+1448 YSVTVRQKPN
-1458 TLVECTAKKLKVFS
+1458 TLVECTDKKLKVFS

-1488 TIANTSNSGT
+1488 TRANTSNSGT
-1498 KEIVIDNNRPKPS
+1498 KEVVIDNNRPKPS
-1511 FTDVRATSVAKNG
+1511 FTDVKATSVAKNG

-1536 ASDAGVALSATMHNL
+1536 AADAGVALSATMHNL

-1579 VENVAQGGTS
+1579 VENVAKGGTS

-1597 VAQADVC
+1597 VAQSDVC
-1604 RLLLVMRNEENVCLC
+1604 RLLLVMRNEENICLC

-1626 PAPEEITGLVDNLTV
+1626 PAPDKITGLVDNLTI
-1641 CENETKQLVYKA
+1641 CENETKQLAYKA

-1658 DQYTWSGKTPND
+1658 DQYTWSGKTAND
-1670 KLDYLSAANV
+1670 KIDYLSAANV

-1692 TATQTFTYKLTVK
+1692 TATQTFTYVLTVK

-1710 EATQEVTVTVTP
+1710 EAAQEVTVTVTP

-1736 GDTYNIGTLKAKIRT
+1736 GDTYNIGTLKAKLRT

-1756 GTTVIKFYDAS
+1756 ASTVIKFYDAS
-1767 DSNLTTELVDA
+1767 DSNFTTELVDA

-1841 AAIGGTALTPTTALA
+1841 AATGGTALAPTTALA

-1929 LPQTGTFKV
+1929 LPQTGAFKV
-1938 SHYTNSCETSL
+1938 SHYTNNCETSL
-1949 VDVGVAFTTVE
+1949 VDVTVAFTTVE

-1997 TGTKVLDGSGEATV
+1997 TGTKVLDGNGEAKV
-2011 TKSTTE
+2011 IKLTTN

-2025 IEKGG
+2025 IEKDG

-2044 CGNDVPEP
+2044 CGDNVPEP
-2052 QFDEQKI
+2052 QFDQEKI
-2059 SYKTMNGV
+2059 SYKTMNGIQ
-2067 MVKREVSGLLS
+2067 VKREISGLLS

-2109 KVVYTFAEPI
+2109 KVVYTFGEPI

-2128 MGERTFIFDYYDRAE
+2128 MGERNFILDYWDRAE

-2154 IENDCNGNATKE
+2154 IENDCNGNATKD
-2166 GYTIKTKRLDDV
+2166 GHTIKTKRLDDV

-2192 IRPNND
+2192 IRQNND

-2227 TAVCEGST
+2227 TTVCEGST

-2252 GYQWQVSA
+2252 GYQWQVST

-2270 TRYANSDEEVEL
+2270 PRYANSDEEVEL

-2382 QVFTISQATTLA
+2382 KVIPISQATTLA
-2394 IVQVKKGDCT
+2394 VVQVKKGDCT
-2404 YPSSQKIEVT
+2404 YPSTQKIEVT
-2414 AGCGTSKPEP
+2414 AGCGANKPEP

-2448 ISYSPVDNDPAYCNG
+2448 ISYSSRDTDPAYCNG
-2463 PFEAGYVW
+2463 PYEAGYVW
-2471 MGRNLNPLPTNLTTK
+2471 MGRHLDPLRPNLTTK
-2486 TTYHFDTPV
+2486 TTYHFDAPV
-2495 TSAEIWFMGMGKSGF
+2495 TSAEIWFMGMGRSGF
-2510 VNQNFTERATITVNC
+2510 VNREFRDRAKIRVNC

-2550 NEVEGKGLTDM
+2550 NEIEGKRLTDM

-2572 RIVIEDGNSNGS
+2572 RIEIEDGNSNGQ
-2584 SDPAASGYYVE
+2584 SDPAAYGYYVE

-2605 ILSVEQDPQSE
+2605 ILSVEQEPQSE

-2662 TASGTAQVLGL
+2662 TASGTAQVLDL

-2685 VKYTYTEATPSRLC
+2685 VKYTYTESTPLHLC

-2722 LIEVSAADCI
+2722 LSEVSAADCT

-2737 KITNVDTNAIYS
+2737 KITNVATATYS

-2807 QEKTFATCDEA
+2807 QEKTFATCDQA
-2818 STAKITNYVPGTT
+2818 SVAKIANYVPGTT

-2872 TSDASAVFEIKDKL
+2872 TSDASAEFEIKDKL
-2886 VPAAPTVAKVSDPTC
+2886 VPVAPTVAKDSDPTC

-2927 EITTGFTIDQNSGKV
+2927 EITTGFTIDRTTGKV
-2942 TGLAAAKYKVKV
+2942 TGLEAANYKVKV

-2972 KPTPDKPT
+2972 KPTPAKPT

-2999 DSGITYTFTK
+2999 NSGITYTFTK
-3009 ADGTPVTSVTIAT
+3009 ADGTPVTGVTIAT

-3037 AEKDGCIS
+3037 AEKDGCESEVS
-3045 DISDSFEIKAQK
+3045 DTFEIKDQ
-3057 AVPAQPTV
+3057 Q
-3065 TLTAESC
+3065 
-3072 TAPTKAVISNYVS
+3072 TAP
-3085 GQTYWNGVTQ
+3085 
-3095 LTVDGTSH
+3095 
-3103 EITNLAVG
+3103 
-3111 TYTIT
+3111 
-3116 AKNND
+3116 AK
-3121 NCESVAS
+3121 
-3128 DSFVIKAQKAV
+3128 
-3139 PAQPTVTLTAESC
+3139 
-3152 TAPTKAVISNYVSG
+3152 
-3166 QTYWNGVTQLTVDG
+3166 
-3180 TSHEIT
+3180 
-3186 NLAVGTYT
+3186 
-3194 ITAKNNDNC
+3194 
-3203 ESVASDSFVI
+3203 
-3213 KDQKAVPAQPT
+3213 PT

-3244 PGQTYWNGA
+3244 SGQTYWNGA

-3259 GTSHEITGLAAG
+3259 DTSHEITALAAG

-3302 ANPQSATYVKDTS
+3302 ANPQSAVYVKDAS
-3315 ATPLTATATGEGTLT
+3315 ATPLTAAATGEGTLT

-3350 NNTYTPVTDTVGSL
+3350 DTYTPATDTVGSL

-3374 GTEKTSIAEIKVTAP
+3374 GTEKTSIAEIKVIDP
-3389 DANHTIEAN
+3389 DTNHTIEAN

-3414 HNDKVDGNPATPT
+3414 
-3427 NVDITIPIDGGLA
+3427 
-3440 GITINPATGKIKVP
+3440 
-3454 DNATPRTYEVEYRIC
+3454 
-3469 VKGATSPCDTAKVKI
+3469 S
-3484 IVTED
+3484 
-3489 VVPTP
+3489 
-3494 TINAND
+3494 
-3500 DPETQVAKGG
+3500 
-3510 VVDVLNND
+3510 ND
-3518 RVNGD
+3518 RVNGV

-3557 ATPGTYEVEYRICVK
+3557 ATPATYDVEYRICVK

-3579 TAKVKITVTPDT
+3579 TAKAKITVTPDA
-3591 TPSRP
+3591 TPSRA
-3596 IKAVDDEF
+3596 IKAVDDDF

-3616 NTVFSTGVDTLEGV
+3616 NTVFSTGVDTMEGV
-3630 PGTLSPETDVILHK
+3630 PGILSPETDVILHK

-3667 ITVKKGTPVGVYTYT
+3667 ITIKQGTPVGVYTYT
-3682 YFICEK
+3682 YTICEK

-3703 VVDNTIL
+3703 VVDKTIL
-3710 AKDDVF
+3710 AKDDEF
-3716 EMGTLGGLTPS
+3716 EIGTLGGLTPS

-3739 LTTNEVIIEPTLSER
+3739 PTTNEVIIEKTLIGDNE
-3754 NDDPKLNMRFI
+3754 DTHLKMRFV
-3765 DGRIDVEK
+3765 DGRIDVRA
-3773 GIALGEHKYYYTISD
+3773 GITPGIHKYYYTISD
-3788 KNDKTKSSPAV
+3788 KNDKTKSSSAV
-3799 VTIRVVSF
+3799 VTIKVVTF

-3824 HIDKPNIF
+3824 HIDKPSIF

-3838 GKTPKPGDN
+3838 GKRPKPREN
-3847 VTFTSTPVQDK
+3847 VTFTPTPVKDK
-3858 DGKEV
+3858 DGNEV

-3871 DGTITVASGTPD
+3871 DGTITVASGIPD

-3892 CKTVAPNE
+3892 CKIAAPDE

-3909 LLPALEANGDDFT
+3909 LLPALEANDDDFT

-3945 GGKALDNLDKVT
+3945 GGKALDNIDKVT
-3957 ASIRNNGGLSGVK
+3957 ATIGENNGGLSGAK
-3970 IDEQGNLIIPQGA
+3970 IDEQGNLIIPQGT
-3983 PVGVYDNIEYNL
+3983 PVDTYNLEYNL

-4057 LVYEKDGYTNREPF
+4057 LVYEKDGYSNNEPF

-4099 DSNDQSH
+4099 DSEDQSH

>member
-1 MRKRATYFV
+1 
-10 KLLIFTL
+10 
-17 LTLSVGRLQAQIGG
+17 
-31 INLTSTPSAAHFA
+31 
-44 SEDFKG
+44 
-50 GTLSVS
+50 
-56 FNMPPGKNTAEVA
+56 MPPGKNTADVA
-69 LTFPTGIEYFAGS
+69 LTFPAGIEYFAGS

-94 KTGSTTV
+94 KTGSTAV

-120 TRKVTKAALVNLKN
+120 TRKVTKAALVILKN
-134 GTILKDNATVT
+134 GTILKDSATIT
-145 VTGVGT
+145 VAGVSP

-157 AAYTLPYPSLAV
+157 NAYTLPYPSLTV

-215 TYGGNTLTKIGQ
+215 TYAGNTVTKIGQ
-227 VPTGFDNAGADL
+227 VPAGFDNAGADL

-264 CTAGRTI
+264 CTPGRTI

-321 LSGNTIGTYTVRY
+321 LSGNTLGTYTVRY

-355 HRNRQFIEYQP
+355 HRSRKFIEYQP

-374 DGTEIMIPASA
+374 DGTEILIPASA

-393 DITINFDNMPELSAT
+393 DITISFDNMPELSAT

-430 LKKGNSFTLR
+430 LRKGNGFTLR

-462 PCSEMYSKN
+462 PSSEMYSKN
-471 VCGQDGTAGGA
+471 VCGEDGTTGGA

-494 GIVDGVKLPT
+494 GVVDGVKLPT
-504 QLIENVLIPGYMIA
+504 QLIENVALPGYMIA

-523 GYNNRQRLKGGA
+523 GYNNTQRLKGAA
-535 SDSVENDRRYKYEMK
+535 SSQNDRRYKYEMK

-583 GGTFTY
+583 GGTLTY

-611 GNVKVDYKISYLD
+611 GDVKVDYKISYLD

-641 QKEIP
+641 QKGIP
-646 TACSLPCSNNGPRMT
+646 TGCSSPCATNGPRMT

-675 DYTMAVRQTRA
+675 DYTMAERRTRA

-728 GLKAKSLKFTVGS
+728 GLKPKSLKFTVGS
-741 HTVTLPATAVTKTTV
+741 HTATLAGSAAVKITV
-756 GDKDYFLW
+756 GDKDYFRW
-764 NLTSALPGGS
+764 DLTSVLPGGN

-784 ATYQITNNN
+784 ATYQITNNS
-793 DARGNNSH
+793 DERGNNSH

-816 PATETALTPE
+816 PATETTLDPK

-849 NHLNTNAYYVDGCAL
+849 NHLNTNTYYVDGCAP

-917 RQKYGTEAEKSVN
+917 RQKYGAEAEKSVN

-983 ELNSFALS
+983 ATNNFAVA

-1027 LTAVYHRYKPAI
+1027 QTAVYHRDKPAI

-1071 YGWVSVPDVTGIE
+1071 YGWISVPDVTGIE
-1084 VISLQE
+1084 VTSLQE
-1090 TTAGSAFTY
+1090 TTTGSAFTY

-1139 NTNLKV
+1139 NTSLKV

-1150 CNENPTQGYKSTC
+1150 CNENPTQGYKTTC
-1163 HEQSLTYAI
+1163 HDQSLTYAI

-1242 VGTGAGHIL
+1242 VGTGVGQIL

-1260 YDLSNVLPGGSLAGN
+1260 YDLSNVLPGGSLSGN

-1438 KGMKNNDSFE
+1438 QGMKNNDSFE
-1448 YSVTIRQKAN
+1448 YSVTVRQKAN
-1458 TLVECTAKKLKVFS
+1458 TLVECTDKKLKVFS

-1498 KEIVIDNNRPKPS
+1498 KEVVIDNNRPKPS
-1511 FTDVRATSVAKNG
+1511 FTNVKATSVAKNG

-1536 ASDAGVALSATMHNL
+1536 AADAGVALSTIMHNL

-1565 DAGDTKLNPASYSF
+1565 DAGDTKLNPSSYSF

-1626 PAPEEITGLVDNLTV
+1626 PAPEKITGLVDNLTI

-1658 DQYTWSGKTPND
+1658 DQYTWSGKTAND

-1692 TATQTFTYKLTVK
+1692 TATQTFTYVLTVK

-1710 EATQEVTVTVTP
+1710 EATQEITVTVTP
-1722 QTAAPDDKEVLFCQ
+1722 QTAAPDDKEMLFCQ
-1736 GDTYNIGTLKAKIRT
+1736 GDTYNIGTLKAKLRT

-1756 GTTVIKFYDAS
+1756 ATTVIKFYDAS
-1767 DSNLTTELVDA
+1767 DSNFTTELVDA

-1791 TNSGQCVSEG
+1791 TETGKCVSEG

-1841 AAIGGTALTPTTALA
+1841 AATRGTALAPTTALA

-1929 LPQTGTFKV
+1929 LPQTGAFKV
-1938 SHYTNSCETSL
+1938 SHYTNNCETSL
-1949 VDVGVAFTTVE
+1949 VDVTVAFTTVE

-1997 TGTKVLDGSGEATV
+1997 TGTKVLDGNGEAKV
-2011 TKSTTE
+2011 IKLTTN

-2025 IEKGG
+2025 IEKDG

-2044 CGNDVPEP
+2044 CGDNVPEP
-2052 QFDEQKI
+2052 QFDQQKI
-2059 SYKTMNGV
+2059 SYKAMNGV
-2067 MVKREVSGLLS
+2067 MVKREVSGILS

-2094 SYTAGYVHMHSTKST
+2094 SYTPGYVHMHSTKST
-2109 KVVYTFAEPI
+2109 KVVYTFGEPI

-2128 MGERTFIFDYYDRAE
+2128 MGERNFILDYWDRAE
-2143 FEVNCGVLRLD
+2143 FEVNCGTLRLD
-2154 IENDCNGNATKE
+2154 VQSNCNGTEAIKE
-2166 GYTIKTKRLDDV
+2166 GNVIKARRLNDV

-2260 DQTSWSDVGT
+2260 DQTSWSDVGAT
-2270 TRYANSDEEVEL
+2270 HYANSDEEVEL
-2282 LVPNTTVSQH
+2282 LVPNTTVSQY
-2292 NDRYYR
+2292 NDHYYR

-2368 APAEITLD
+2368 APAEITLN
-2376 ANGEAT
+2376 AQGEAT
-2382 QVFTISQATTLA
+2382 KVIPISQATTLA
-2394 IVQVKKGDCT
+2394 VVQVKKGDCT
-2404 YPSSQKIEVT
+2404 YPSIQKIEVT
-2414 AGCGTSKPEP
+2414 AGCGANKPEP

-2448 ISYSPVDNDPAYCNG
+2448 ISYSSRDTDPAYCNG
-2463 PFEAGYVW
+2463 PYEAGYVW
-2471 MGRNLNPLPTNLTTK
+2471 MGRHLDPLRPNLTTK
-2486 TTYHFDTPV
+2486 TTYHFDAPV
-2495 TSAEIWFMGMGKSGF
+2495 TSAEIWFMGMGRSGF
-2510 VNQNFTERATITVNC
+2510 VNREFRDRAKITVNC

-2550 NEVEGKGLTDM
+2550 NEIEGKRLTDM

-2572 RIVIEDGNSNGS
+2572 RIEIEDGNSNGQ
-2584 SDPAASGYYVE
+2584 SDPAAYGYYVE

-2605 ILSVEQDPQSE
+2605 ILSVEQEPQSE

-2662 TASGTAQVLGL
+2662 TASGTAQVLDL

-2685 VKYTYTEATPSRLC
+2685 VKYTYTESTPLHLC

-2722 LIEVSAADCI
+2722 LSEVSAADCT

-2737 KITNVDTNAIYS
+2737 KITNVDIHATYS

-2768 ISALPAGKYKVTATK
+2768 ISALSAGKYKVTATK

-2797 AAKGSVIPVV
+2797 AAKGSVTPVV
-2807 QEKTFATCDEA
+2807 QEKTFATCDEV
-2818 STAKITNYVPGTT
+2818 SVAKITNYVPGTT

-2872 TSDASAVFEIKDKL
+2872 TSDASAEFEIKDKL
-2886 VPAAPTVAKVSDPTC
+2886 VPVAPTVAKDSDPTC

-2913 EGGSYTFVKTADNT
+2913 EGGSYTFVKTADDI
-2927 EITTGFTIDQNSGKV
+2927 EITTGFTIDRTTGKV
-2942 TGLAAAKYKVKV
+2942 TGLEAANYKVKV

-2999 DSGITYTFTK
+2999 VSSGVTYTFTK
-3009 ADGTPVTSVTIAT
+3009 ADGTPVTGVTIAT

-3037 AEKDGCIS
+3037 AEKDGCESEVS
-3045 DISDSFEIKAQK
+3045 DTFEIKDQ
-3057 AVPAQPTV
+3057 Q
-3065 TLTAESC
+3065 
-3072 TAPTKAVISNYVS
+3072 TAP
-3085 GQTYWNGVTQ
+3085 
-3095 LTVDGTSH
+3095 
-3103 EITNLAVG
+3103 
-3111 TYTIT
+3111 
-3116 AKNND
+3116 AK
-3121 NCESVAS
+3121 
-3128 DSFVIKAQKAV
+3128 
-3139 PAQPTVTLTAESC
+3139 
-3152 TAPTKAVISNYVSG
+3152 
-3166 QTYWNGVTQLTVDG
+3166 
-3180 TSHEIT
+3180 
-3186 NLAVGTYT
+3186 
-3194 ITAKNNDNC
+3194 
-3203 ESVASDSFVI
+3203 
-3213 KDQKAVPAQPT
+3213 PT

-3244 PGQTYWNGA
+3244 SGQTYWNGA

-3259 GTSHEITGLAAG
+3259 DTSHEITALAAG

-3302 ANPQSATYVKDTS
+3302 ANPQSAVYVKDAS
-3315 ATPLTATATGEGTLT
+3315 ATPLTAAATGEGTLT

-3350 NNTYTPVTDTVGSL
+3350 DTYTPATDTIGSL

-3374 GTEKTSIAEIKVTAP
+3374 GTEKTSIAEIKVIDP
-3389 DANHTIEAN
+3389 DTNHTIEAN

-3414 HNDKVDGNPATPT
+3414 NNDKVDGNPATPT
-3427 NVDITIPIDGGLA
+3427 NVDITIPIDGGLT
-3440 GITINPATGKIKVP
+3440 GITINPATGKIKIP
-3454 DNATPRTYEVEYRIC
+3454 TDATPGAYDITYQIC
-3469 VKGATSPCDTAKVKI
+3469 VRGATAPCDTAKVRI

-3510 VVDVLNND
+3510 VVDVLTND

-3533 IANEGGLT
+3533 IANDGGLT

-3557 ATPGTYEVEYRICVK
+3557 ATPATYDVEYRICVK

-3579 TAKVKITVTPDT
+3579 TAKAKITVTPDA
-3591 TPSRP
+3591 TPSRA
-3596 IKAVDDEF
+3596 IKAVDDDF

-3616 NTVFSTGVDTLEGV
+3616 NTVFSTGVDTMEGV
-3630 PGTLSPETDVILHK
+3630 PGILSPETDVILHK

-3667 ITVKKGTPVGVYTYT
+3667 ITIKQGTPVGVYTYT
-3682 YFICEK
+3682 YTICEK

-3703 VVDNTIL
+3703 VVDKTIL
-3710 AKDDVF
+3710 AKDDEF
-3716 EMGTLGGLTPS
+3716 EIGTLGGLTPS

-3739 LTTNEVIIEPTLSER
+3739 PTTNEVIIEKTLIGDNE
-3754 NDDPKLNMRFI
+3754 DTHLKMRFV
-3765 DGRIDVEK
+3765 DGRVDVMK
-3773 GIALGEHKYYYTISD
+3773 GIAPGIHKYYYTISD
-3788 KNDKTKSSPAV
+3788 KNDKTKNSSAV
-3799 VTIRVVSF
+3799 VTIKVVTF

-3824 HIDKPNIF
+3824 HIDKPSIF

-3838 GKTPKPGDN
+3838 GKRPKPREN
-3847 VTFTSTPVQDK
+3847 VTFTPTPVKDK
-3858 DGKEV
+3858 DGNEV
-3863 PGIVINPQ
+3863 PGIVINEE
-3871 DGTITVASGTPD
+3871 DGTITIAPGTPD
-3883 GVYTYSYTI
+3883 GVYTDSYTI
-3892 CKTVAPNE
+3892 CKIAAPDE

-3909 LLPALEANGDDFT
+3909 LLPALKAEDDDFT

-3931 AVIVGN
+3931 AVNVGN

-3957 ASIRNNGGLSGVK
+3957 ATIGENNGGLSDAK
-3970 IDEQGNLIIPQGA
+3970 IDEQGNLIIPQGT
-3983 PVGVYDNIEYNL
+3983 PVGVYNLEYNL

-4057 LVYEKDGYTNREPF
+4057 LVYEKDGYSNNEPF

-4099 DSNDQSH
+4099 DSEDQSH

>member
-1 MRKRATYFV
+1 MKEMRKRATYFV

-44 SEDFKG
+44 SEDNFKG

-69 LTFPTGIEYFAGS
+69 LTFPAGIEYLASS

-94 KTGSTTV
+94 KTGSTAV
-101 NPVFTV
+101 NPVFAV

-120 TRKVTKAALVNLKN
+120 TRKVTKAALAILKN
-134 GTILKDNATVT
+134 GTILKDSATVT
-145 VTGVGT
+145 VAGVGT
-151 TTKQAD
+151 TAKQAD
-157 AAYTLPYPSLAV
+157 AAYTLPYPSLTV
-169 QNVPPT
+169 QNVPAT
-175 QSNAQGTHTVSFDVR
+175 QSNAQGTHTVTFDVR

-204 KYPADVVAGGV
+204 KYPADVVGGSV
-215 TYGGNTLTKIGQ
+215 THGGNTVTKIGQ

-239 YKVTL
+239 YKVSL
-244 ATALV
+244 ATALA
-249 KNAAATFS
+249 KNAVATFS

-297 ATGTPRIGWDYTN
+297 ATGTPRVNWDTN

-355 HRNRQFIEYQP
+355 HRDRKYIEYQP
-366 TKFRLVAT
+366 AKFRLVAT
-374 DGTEIMIPASA
+374 DGTEILIPTSA
-385 ITQPVADK
+385 ISRPNGADK
-393 DITINFDNMPELSAT
+393 DMQINFDNIPELSAS

-430 LKKGNSFTLR
+430 LRKGNGFTLR
-440 FDYVKKAGIRCLQTN
+440 FDYVKKAGIRCLATN
-455 GGEFIVN
+455 GGEFIVS
-462 PCSEMYSKN
+462 PCSEMFSKS
-471 VCGQDGTAGGA
+471 VCDTDGTMGGA
-482 YIHERTFERFVN
+482 YIHENTFERFVN
-494 GIVDGVKLPT
+494 GVTDGVKLPT
-504 QLIENVLIPGYMIA
+504 QLIENVALPGYMIA

-523 GYNNRQRLKGGA
+523 GYNNKQRLKGAAA
-535 SDSVENDRRYKYEMK
+535 SSQNDRKYKYEIK

-557 KNVKFYKAWKYGTAT
+557 KNIRFHKGWKYGTAT
-572 LPPEV
+572 ETPIS
-577 LSDVPA
+577 LSDVAA
-583 GGTFTY
+583 GGTLTY

-597 YITFDMVLENCIGT
+597 YITFDMVLESCFGT
-611 GNVKVDYKISYLD
+611 GEVKVDYKISYLD

-641 QKEIP
+641 QKGIP
-646 TACSLPCSNNGPRMT
+646 TGCSSPCATNGPRMT

-675 DYTMAVRQTRA
+675 DYTMAVRQTRD

-728 GLKAKSLKFTVGS
+728 GLKPKSLKFTVGS
-741 HTVTLPATAVTKTTV
+741 HTATLAGSAAVKITV
-756 GDKDYFLW
+756 GDKDYFRW
-764 NLTSALPGGS
+764 DLTSALPGGN
-774 LPKDATFNVV
+774 LPKDATFSVV
-784 ATYQITNNN
+784 ATYQITNNS
-793 DARGNNSH
+793 DAKGNNSH

-816 PATETALTPE
+816 PATETSLTPE

-849 NHLNTNAYYVDGCAL
+849 NHLNTNTYYVDGCAP
-864 ANIGSS
+864 ANIGQSN
-870 FQVFAGRRF
+870 QVFAGRRF

-917 RQKYGTEAEKSVN
+917 RQKYGAEAEKSVN
-930 FTLESDNGTYKT
+930 FTFESDNGTYKT

-1003 YEDFYYHYAISGDK
+1003 YEDFYYHYAISGGK

-1027 LTAVYHRYKPAI
+1027 QTAVYHRRKPAI
-1039 TMATVSASSINA
+1039 AMATVSASSINA
-1051 NKRELEAKFT
+1051 NKREQEAKFT

-1071 YGWVSVPDVTGIE
+1071 YGWISVPDVTGIE
-1084 VISLQE
+1084 VTSLQE
-1090 TTAGSAFTY
+1090 TTTGSTFTY

-1117 KDKIEKGKTRSFTL
+1117 KDKIEIGKTRSFTL

-1139 NTNLKV
+1139 NTNLKI

-1150 CNENPTQGYKSTC
+1150 CNENPTQGYKTTC
-1163 HEQSLTYAI
+1163 HDQSLTYAI

-1298 FTSGSEFDI
+1298 FTSGTEFDI

-1339 DIGLTPL
+1339 DIGLTAL

-1365 RVTVNQKNATF
+1365 RVTVNQKNSTF
-1376 TEIGPNARLRFRIP
+1376 TQIGPNARLRFRIP

-1415 NPVEKIAERRT
+1415 NPVEKTAERRT
-1426 IGNETEIVITIP
+1426 IGNETEIVVTIP
-1438 KGMKNNDSFE
+1438 QGMKNNDSFE
-1448 YSVTIRQKAN
+1448 YSVTVRQKAN
-1458 TLVECTAKKLKVFS
+1458 TLVECTDKKLKVFS

-1498 KEIVIDNNRPKPS
+1498 KEVVIDNNRPKPS
-1511 FTDVRATSVAKNG
+1511 FTDVKATSVAKNG
-1524 KEELTIAYKVAN
+1524 KEELTIAYKIDN
-1536 ASDAGVALSATMHNL
+1536 AADAGVALSATMHSL

-1579 VENVAQGGTS
+1579 VENVTKGGTS
-1589 TEKSFTIE
+1589 TEKSFTIQ

-1604 RLLLVMRNEENVCLC
+1604 RLLLVMRNEDNVCLC
-1619 SSVAAGV
+1619 SSVAARV
-1626 PAPEEITGLVDNLTV
+1626 PAPEKITGLVDNLTV
-1641 CENETKQLVYKA
+1641 CENETKQLAYKA

-1658 DQYTWSGKTPND
+1658 DQYTWSGKTAND

-1692 TATQTFTYKLTVK
+1692 TATQTFTYVLKVK

-1722 QTAAPDDKEVLFCQ
+1722 QTAAPDDKEILFCQ
-1736 GDTYNIGTLKAKIRT
+1736 GDTYNIGTLKTKLRA

-1756 GTTVIKFYDAS
+1756 ATTVIKFYDAS
-1767 DSNLTTELVDA
+1767 DGNLTTELVDA

-1827 ADLQPQGTNYVWYA
+1827 ANLQPQGTNYVWYA
-1841 AAIGGTALTPTTALA
+1841 AANGGTALAPTTALA

-1929 LPQTGTFKV
+1929 LPETGAFKV
-1938 SHYTNSCETSL
+1938 SHYTNNCETSL
-1949 VDVGVAFTTVE
+1949 VDVAVAFTTVE

-1974 GGSVTFTIKGTPGA
+1974 GGNVTFTIKGTPGA

-1997 TGTKVLDGSGEATV
+1997 TGTKVLDGNGEV
-2011 TKSTTE
+2011 KVIKLTTN

-2025 IEKGG
+2025 IEKDG
-2030 CELVLSQTLLVGKA
+2030 CELTLSQTLLVGKA
-2044 CGNDVPEP
+2044 CGNSVPEP
-2052 QFDEQKI
+2052 QFDQQKI

-2067 MVKREVSGLLS
+2067 MVKREVSGILS

-2109 KVVYTFAEPI
+2109 KVVYTFGEPI

-2128 MGERTFIFDYYDRAE
+2128 MGERNFIFDYWDRAE

-2154 IENDCNGNATKE
+2154 IENDCNGNASKE

-2260 DQTSWSDVGT
+2260 DQTSWSDVGA

-2332 KLTANPGSIAQGVST
+2332 KLAANPGSISQGVST

-2368 APAEITLD
+2368 APAEIALD
-2376 ANGEAT
+2376 TNGEAT
-2382 QVFTISQATTLA
+2382 KVIPISQATTLA
-2394 IVQVKKGDCT
+2394 VVQVKKGDCT
-2404 YPSSQKIEVT
+2404 YPSTQKIEVT
-2414 AGCGTSKPEP
+2414 AGCGANKPEP

-2448 ISYSPVDNDPAYCNG
+2448 ISYSSRDTDPAYCNG
-2463 PFEAGYVW
+2463 PYEAGYVW
-2471 MGRNLNPLPTNLTTK
+2471 MGRHLDPLRPNLTTK
-2486 TTYHFDTPV
+2486 ATYHFDAPV
-2495 TSAEIWFMGMGKSGF
+2495 TSAEIWFMGMGRSGF
-2510 VNQNFTERATITVNC
+2510 VNREFRDRAKITVNC

-2550 NEVEGKGLTDM
+2550 NEIEGKRLTDM

-2584 SDPAASGYYVE
+2584 SDPAAYGYYVE

-2605 ILSVEQDPQSE
+2605 ILSVEQEPQSE
-2616 NHCEGDTTAFTA
+2616 NHCEGDTSAFTA

-2633 TGYTGQ
+2633 TGYIGQ

-2662 TASGTAQVLGL
+2662 TTSGTAQVLDL

-2685 VKYTYTEATPSRLC
+2685 VKYTYTESTPLHLC

-2722 LIEVSAADCI
+2722 LSEVSAADCT

-2737 KITNVDTNAIYS
+2737 KITNVDIHATYS
-2749 FVRTSDNA
+2749 FVRTSDNT

-2768 ISALPAGKYKVTATK
+2768 ISALPAAKYKVTATK

-2818 STAKITNYVPGTT
+2818 SVAKITNYVSGTT

-2872 TSDASAVFEIKDKL
+2872 TSSASAVFEIKDKL

-2913 EGGSYTFVKTADNT
+2913 VGGIYTFVKTADNT
-2927 EITTGFTIDQNSGKV
+2927 EITTGFTIDQTSGKV

-2972 KPTPDKPT
+2972 KPTPAKPT
-2980 IDLTAESCTAATV
+2980 VTLTAESCTAATV

-2999 DSGITYTFTK
+2999 ASGITYVFTK
-3009 ADGTPVTSVTIAT
+3009 ADGTAVTGVSVASG
-3022 DGVLSGLAAGTYKVK
+3022 GVISGLAAGTYKVK
-3037 AEKDGCIS
+3037 AEKDGCTS
-3045 DISDSFEIKAQK
+3045 DISDNFEIKAQK
-3057 AVPAQPTV
+3057 AVPVKPTV

-3072 TAPTKAVISNYVS
+3072 TAATVAKISNYTS
-3085 GQTYWNGVTQ
+3085 GVTYVF
-3095 LTVDGTSH
+3095 TKADGTPVTGASVANSGV
-3103 EITNLAVG
+3103 ISGLAAG
-3111 TYTIT
+3111 TYKVKAEKGGCT
-3116 AKNND
+3116 
-3121 NCESVAS
+3121 S
-3128 DSFVIKAQKAV
+3128 DISDAFEIKAKKAV
-3139 PAQPTVTLTAESC
+3139 PAKPIITLTAESC
-3152 TAPTKAVISNYVSG
+3152 TAATVAKISNYAS
-3166 QTYWNGVTQLTVDG
+3166 GVTYVFTKADG
-3180 TSHEIT
+3180 TAVTGVSVANSGVISG
-3186 NLAVGTYT
+3186 LAVGTYKVKAEKGGCT
-3194 ITAKNNDNC
+3194 SDISDNFEIKAK
-3203 ESVASDSFVI
+3203 
-3213 KDQKAVPAQPT
+3213 KAVPVKPI
-3224 VTLTAESCAAPTKA
+3224 VTLTTESCSAPTVAK
-3238 VISNYV
+3238 ISNYTSGV
-3244 PGQTYWNGA
+3244 TYTFTKANG
-3253 TQLTVD
+3253 TPVT
-3259 GTSHEITGLAAG
+3259 GTSVANGGVISGLAVG
-3271 TYTITTKIGN
+3271 TYKVKAEKGGCT
-3281 CESVASDSFVI
+3281 SDISDAFEI

-3302 ANPQSATYVKDTS
+3302 ANPRSAVYVKNTL
-3315 ATPLTATATGEGTLT
+3315 AAPLTATATGQGNLT
-3330 YKWYKNT
+3330 YKWYKNAA
-3337 TNSYTGGTEVGGN
+3337 NSYTGGTQVGN
-3350 NNTYTPVTDTVGSL
+3350 NATYNPSTNVVGSL
-3364 FYWAEITGEC
+3364 FYWAEITGDC
-3374 GTEKTSIAEIKVTAP
+3374 GTKKTSIAEIKVVETP
-3389 DANHTIEAN
+3389 PTIKANN
-3398 DDPETQ
+3398 DPEAR
-3404 VAKGGEVDVL
+3404 VAKGGVVEVL
-3414 HNDKVDGNPATPT
+3414 SNDRVNGNPATPA
-3427 NVDITIPIDGGLA
+3427 NVDVTIANDGGLTGVTA
-3440 GITINPATGKIKVP
+3440 DPATGKLKVP
-3454 DNATPRTYEVEYRIC
+3454 SNAIPGTYDVEYRIC
-3469 VKGATSPCDTAKVKI
+3469 VKGATSPCDTAK
-3484 IVTED
+3484 
-3489 VVPTP
+3489 
-3494 TINAND
+3494 A
-3500 DPETQVAKGG
+3500 
-3510 VVDVLNND
+3510 
-3518 RVNGD
+3518 
-3523 PATAANVDIT
+3523 
-3533 IANEGGLT
+3533 
-3541 GVTADPATGKI
+3541 
-3552 KVPDN
+3552 
-3557 ATPGTYEVEYRICVK
+3557 
-3572 GATSPCD
+3572 
-3579 TAKVKITVTPDT
+3579 KITVTPDA
-3591 TPSRP
+3591 TPNRA
-3596 IKAVDDEF
+3596 IKAVDDNF
-3604 GKVPNTVDYTTT
+3604 GKIPNTVDYTTT

-3630 PGTLSPETDVILHK
+3630 PGILSPETDVVLHK

-3654 VQDGTVTMNDNGS
+3654 VQAGTITMNNNGS
-3667 ITVKKGTPVGVYTYT
+3667 ITVKKGTPVGTYTYT
-3682 YFICEK
+3682 YKICEK

-3695 EEAKATFE
+3695 GEAKVTFE
-3703 VVDNTIL
+3703 VVDNPIL
-3710 AKDDVF
+3710 AKDDEF
-3716 EMGTLGGLTPS
+3716 EMGTLGGLTLS

-3739 LTTNEVIIEPTLSER
+3739 PTTNEVIIEPTSTER
-3754 NDDPKLNMRFI
+3754 NDDPKLKMRFI

-3773 GIALGEHKYYYTISD
+3773 GITPGEHKYYYTISD
-3788 KNDKTKSSPAV
+3788 KNDKTKSSSAV
-3799 VTIRVVSF
+3799 VTIKVVTF
-3807 AAGDDEHE
+3807 TAGDDEHE
-3815 VFNNNGTEQ
+3815 LPNNNDTKQ
-3824 HIDKPNIF
+3824 YIDKSKGIF
-3832 DNDEVD
+3832 ANDEVD
-3838 GKTPKPGDN
+3838 GERPEPGKNVIFKPSN
-3847 VTFTSTPVQDK
+3847 KVKDK
-3858 DGKEV
+3858 DGNEV
-3863 PGIVINPQ
+3863 PGIVINQ
-3871 DGTITVASGTPD
+3871 EDGSITIEPNTPD

-3892 CKTVAPNE
+3892 CKIAAPNE

-3909 LLPALEANGDDFT
+3909 LLPALKAVDDLDFK
-3922 ATPVNTTKG
+3922 PVNTTKG
-3931 AVIVGN
+3931 AVNVGN
-3937 VLENDLYA
+3937 VLANDEYA
-3945 GGKALDNLDKVT
+3945 GKNALDHLDKVT
-3957 ASIRNNGGLSGVK
+3957 AKIEDNNGGISGAY
-3970 IDEQGNLIIPQGA
+3970 IDEQGNLIIPQGT
-3983 PVGVYDNIEYNL
+3983 PVGVYDLEYNL
-3995 CMKDHPGA
+3995 CMKEHPGV
-4003 CKTAKIKVEV
+4003 CKTAKVRVEV

-4028 GDGQNDYFKIDGIE
+4028 GDGHNDYFKIDGIE

-4057 LVYEKDGYTNREPF
+4057 LVYEKDGYSNEAPF

-4099 DSNDQSH
+4099 DSDDQPH

>member
-17 LTLSVGRLQAQIGG
+17 LTLSMGRLQAQIGG

-69 LTFPTGIEYFAGS
+69 LTFPAGIEYLASS

-94 KTGSTTV
+94 KPGSTAV
-101 NPVFTV
+101 SPVFTV

-120 TRKVTKAALVNLKN
+120 TRKVTKAALAILKN
-134 GTILKDNATVT
+134 GTILKDSATVT

-157 AAYTLPYPSLAV
+157 VAYTLPYPSLTV
-169 QNVPPT
+169 QNVPAT

-204 KYPADVVAGGV
+204 KYPADVVGGSV
-215 TYGGNTLTKIGQ
+215 TYGGNTVTKIGQ

-239 YKVTL
+239 YKVSL
-244 ATALV
+244 ATALA

-264 CTAGRTI
+264 CTASRTI
-271 DYVAYWGNGISEL
+271 DYVAYWGSGISEL

-321 LSGNTIGTYTVRY
+321 LSGNTLGTYTVRY

-355 HRNRQFIEYQP
+355 HRDRKFIEYEP
-366 TKFRLVAT
+366 KNFRLVAT
-374 DGTEIMIPASA
+374 DGTEILIPTSA
-385 ITQPVADK
+385 ISRPNGADK
-393 DITINFDNMPELSAT
+393 DMQINFDNIPELSAS

-430 LKKGNSFTLR
+430 LRKGNGFTLR
-440 FDYVKKAGIRCLQTN
+440 FDYVKKAGIRCLATN
-455 GGEFIVN
+455 GGEFIVS
-462 PCSEMYSKN
+462 PCSEMFSKS
-471 VCGQDGTAGGA
+471 VCGTDGTTGGA

-494 GIVDGVKLPT
+494 GVVDGVKLPT
-504 QLIENVLIPGYMIA
+504 QLIENVALPGYMIA
-518 DFNTS
+518 DFNIS
-523 GYNNRQRLKGGA
+523 GYNNKQRLKGAAA
-535 SDSVENDRRYKYEMK
+535 SSENDRRYKYEMK

-557 KNVKFYKAWKYGTAT
+557 KNIRFHKGWKYGTAT
-572 LPPEV
+572 ETPIT
-577 LSDVPA
+577 LSDVAA

-597 YITFDMVLENCIGT
+597 YITFDMVLESCFGT
-611 GNVKVDYKISYLD
+611 GEVKVDYKISYLD

-630 TYSEV
+630 TYSEI

-641 QKEIP
+641 QKGIP
-646 TACSLPCSNNGPRMT
+646 TGCSSPCATNGPRMT

-675 DYTMAVRQTRA
+675 DYTMAERRIRA

-708 KELGAATSNLYYHA
+708 KELGVATSNLYYHA

-728 GLKAKSLKFTVGS
+728 GLKPKSLKFTVGS
-741 HTVTLPATAVTKTTV
+741 HTATLAGSAAVKITV
-756 GDKDYFLW
+756 GDKDYFRW
-764 NLTSALPGGS
+764 DLTSALPGGN

-793 DARGNNSH
+793 DAKGNNSH

-849 NHLNTNAYYVDGCAL
+849 NHLNTNTYYVDGCAP

-895 IKKVTFQIPSSMNYI
+895 IKKVTFQIPSSMNYV

-917 RQKYGTEAEKSVN
+917 RQKYGAEAEKSVN

-949 SRTDPGYL
+949 NRTDPGYL

-983 ELNSFALS
+983 ATDNFTVA
-991 EANNMMVKSKIE
+991 EAKNMMVKSKIE

-1051 NKRELEAKFT
+1051 NKREQEAKFT

-1071 YGWVSVPDVTGIE
+1071 YGWISVPDVTGIE

-1090 TTAGSAFTY
+1090 TTTGSTFTY

-1117 KDKIEKGKTRSFTL
+1117 KDKIEIGKTRSFTL

-1139 NTNLKV
+1139 NTSLKV

-1150 CNENPTQGYKSTC
+1150 CNENPTQGYKTTC
-1163 HEQSLTYAI
+1163 HDQSLTYAI

-1242 VGTGAGHIL
+1242 VGAGAGHIT

-1260 YDLSNVLPGGSLAGN
+1260 YDLSNVLPGGSLSGN

-1298 FTSGSEFDI
+1298 FTSGTEFDI

-1346 TLVPGG
+1346 TLIPGG

-1438 KGMKNNDSFE
+1438 QGMKNNDSFE
-1448 YSVTIRQKAN
+1448 YSVTVRQKAN
-1458 TLVECTAKKLKVFS
+1458 TLVECTDKKLKVFS

-1498 KEIVIDNNRPKPS
+1498 KEVVIDNNRPKPS
-1511 FTDVRATSVAKNG
+1511 FTNVKATSVAKNG

-1536 ASDAGVALSATMHNL
+1536 AADAGVALSTIMHNL

-1565 DAGDTKLNPASYSF
+1565 DAGDTKLNPSSYSF

-1626 PAPEEITGLVDNLTV
+1626 PAPEKITGLVDNLTI

-1658 DQYTWSGKTPND
+1658 DQYTWSGKTAND

-1692 TATQTFTYKLTVK
+1692 TATQTFTYVLTVK

-1710 EATQEVTVTVTP
+1710 EATQEITVTVTP
-1722 QTAAPDDKEVLFCQ
+1722 QTAAPDDKEMLFCQ
-1736 GDTYNIGTLKAKIRT
+1736 GDTYNIGTLKAKLRT

-1756 GTTVIKFYDAS
+1756 ATTVIKFYDAS
-1767 DSNLTTELVDA
+1767 DSNFTTELVDA

-1791 TNSGQCVSEG
+1791 TETGKCVSEG

-1841 AAIGGTALTPTTALA
+1841 AATRGTALAPTTALA

-1929 LPQTGTFKV
+1929 LPQTGAFKV
-1938 SHYTNSCETSL
+1938 SHYTNNCETSL
-1949 VDVGVAFTTVE
+1949 VDVTVAFTTVE

-1997 TGTKVLDGSGEATV
+1997 TGTKVLDGNGEAKV
-2011 TKSTTE
+2011 IKLTTN

-2025 IEKGG
+2025 IEKDG

-2044 CGNDVPEP
+2044 CGDNVPEP
-2052 QFDEQKI
+2052 QFDQQKI
-2059 SYKTMNGV
+2059 SYKAMNGV
-2067 MVKREVSGLLS
+2067 MVKREVSGILS

-2094 SYTAGYVHMHSTKST
+2094 SYTPGYVHMHSTKST
-2109 KVVYTFAEPI
+2109 KVVYTFGEPI

-2128 MGERTFIFDYYDRAE
+2128 MGERNFILDYWDRAE
-2143 FEVNCGVLRLD
+2143 FEVNCGTLRLD
-2154 IENDCNGNATKE
+2154 VQSNCNGTEAIKE
-2166 GYTIKTKRLDDV
+2166 GNVIKARRLNDV

-2260 DQTSWSDVGT
+2260 DQTSWSDVGAT
-2270 TRYANSDEEVEL
+2270 HYANSDEEVEL
-2282 LVPNTTVSQH
+2282 LVPNTTVSQY
-2292 NDRYYR
+2292 NDHYYR

-2368 APAEITLD
+2368 APAEITLN
-2376 ANGEAT
+2376 AQGEAT
-2382 QVFTISQATTLA
+2382 KVIPISQATTLA
-2394 IVQVKKGDCT
+2394 VVQVKKGDCT
-2404 YPSSQKIEVT
+2404 YPSIQKIEVT
-2414 AGCGTSKPEP
+2414 AGCGANKPEP

-2448 ISYSPVDNDPAYCNG
+2448 ISYSSRDTDPAYCNG
-2463 PFEAGYVW
+2463 PYEAGYVW
-2471 MGRNLNPLPTNLTTK
+2471 MGRHLDPLRPNLTTK
-2486 TTYHFDTPV
+2486 TTYHFDAPV
-2495 TSAEIWFMGMGKSGF
+2495 TSAEIWFMGMGRSGF
-2510 VNQNFTERATITVNC
+2510 VNREFRDRAKIRVNC

-2550 NEVEGKGLTDM
+2550 NEIEGKRLTDM

-2572 RIVIEDGNSNGS
+2572 RIEIEDGNSNGQ
-2584 SDPAASGYYVE
+2584 SDPAAYGYYVE

-2605 ILSVEQDPQSE
+2605 ILSVEQEPQSE

-2662 TASGTAQVLGL
+2662 TASGTAQVLDL

-2685 VKYTYTEATPSRLC
+2685 VKYTYTESTPLHLC

-2722 LIEVSAADCI
+2722 LSEVSAADCT

-2737 KITNVDTNAIYS
+2737 KITNVDIHATYS

-2768 ISALPAGKYKVTATK
+2768 ISALSAGKYKVTATK

-2797 AAKGSVIPVV
+2797 AAKGSVTPVV
-2807 QEKTFATCDEA
+2807 QEKTFATCDEV
-2818 STAKITNYVPGTT
+2818 SVAKITNYVPGTT

-2872 TSDASAVFEIKDKL
+2872 TSDASAEFEIKDKL
-2886 VPAAPTVAKVSDPTC
+2886 VPVAPTVAKDSDPTC

-2913 EGGSYTFVKTADNT
+2913 EGGSYTFVKTADDI
-2927 EITTGFTIDQNSGKV
+2927 EITTGFTIDRTTGKV
-2942 TGLAAAKYKVKV
+2942 TGLEAANYKVKV

-2999 DSGITYTFTK
+2999 VSSGVTYTFTK
-3009 ADGTPVTSVTIAT
+3009 ADGTPVTGVTIAT

-3037 AEKDGCIS
+3037 AEKDGCESEVS
-3045 DISDSFEIKAQK
+3045 DTFEIKDQ
-3057 AVPAQPTV
+3057 Q
-3065 TLTAESC
+3065 
-3072 TAPTKAVISNYVS
+3072 TAP
-3085 GQTYWNGVTQ
+3085 
-3095 LTVDGTSH
+3095 
-3103 EITNLAVG
+3103 
-3111 TYTIT
+3111 
-3116 AKNND
+3116 AK
-3121 NCESVAS
+3121 
-3128 DSFVIKAQKAV
+3128 
-3139 PAQPTVTLTAESC
+3139 
-3152 TAPTKAVISNYVSG
+3152 
-3166 QTYWNGVTQLTVDG
+3166 
-3180 TSHEIT
+3180 
-3186 NLAVGTYT
+3186 
-3194 ITAKNNDNC
+3194 
-3203 ESVASDSFVI
+3203 
-3213 KDQKAVPAQPT
+3213 PT

-3244 PGQTYWNGA
+3244 SGQTYWNGA

-3259 GTSHEITGLAAG
+3259 DTSHEITALAAG

-3302 ANPQSATYVKDTS
+3302 ANPQSAVYVKDAS
-3315 ATPLTATATGEGTLT
+3315 ATPLTAAATGEGTLT

-3350 NNTYTPVTDTVGSL
+3350 DTYTPATDTIGSL

-3374 GTEKTSIAEIKVTAP
+3374 GTEKTSIAEIKVIDP
-3389 DANHTIEAN
+3389 DTNHTIEAN

-3414 HNDKVDGNPATPT
+3414 NNDKVDGNPATPT
-3427 NVDITIPIDGGLA
+3427 NVDITIPIDGGLT
-3440 GITINPATGKIKVP
+3440 GITINPATGKIKIP
-3454 DNATPRTYEVEYRIC
+3454 TDATPGAYDITYQIC
-3469 VKGATSPCDTAKVKI
+3469 VRGATAPCDTAKVRI

-3510 VVDVLNND
+3510 VVDVLSND

-3533 IANEGGLT
+3533 IANDGGLT

-3557 ATPGTYEVEYRICVK
+3557 ATPATYDVEYRICVK

-3579 TAKVKITVTPDT
+3579 TAKAKITVTPDA

-3596 IKAVDDEF
+3596 IKAVDDDF

-3616 NTVFSTGVDTLEGV
+3616 NTVFSTGVDTMEGV
-3630 PGTLSPETDVILHK
+3630 PGILSPETDVILHK

-3667 ITVKKGTPVGVYTYT
+3667 ITIKQGTPVGVYTYT
-3682 YFICEK
+3682 YTICEK

-3703 VVDNTIL
+3703 VVDKTIL
-3710 AKDDVF
+3710 AKDDEF
-3716 EMGTLGGLTPS
+3716 EIGTLGGLTPS

-3739 LTTNEVIIEPTLSER
+3739 PTTNEVIIEKTLIGDNE
-3754 NDDPKLNMRFI
+3754 DTHLKMRFV
-3765 DGRIDVEK
+3765 DGRVDVMK
-3773 GIALGEHKYYYTISD
+3773 GIAPGIHKYYYTISD
-3788 KNDKTKSSPAV
+3788 KNDKTKNSSAV
-3799 VTIRVVSF
+3799 VTIKVVTF

-3824 HIDKPNIF
+3824 HIDKPSIF

-3838 GKTPKPGDN
+3838 GKRPKPREN
-3847 VTFTSTPVQDK
+3847 VTFTPTPVKDK
-3858 DGKEV
+3858 DGNEV
-3863 PGIVINPQ
+3863 PGIVINEE
-3871 DGTITVASGTPD
+3871 DGTITIAPGTPD

-3892 CKTVAPNE
+3892 CKIAAPDE

-3909 LLPALEANGDDFT
+3909 LLPALKAEDDDFT

-3931 AVIVGN
+3931 AVNVGN

-3957 ASIRNNGGLSGVK
+3957 ATIGENNGGLSDAK
-3970 IDEQGNLIIPQGA
+3970 IDEQGNLIIPQGT
-3983 PVGVYDNIEYNL
+3983 PVGVYNLEYNL

-4057 LVYEKDGYTNREPF
+4057 LVYEKDGYSNNEPF

-4099 DSNDQSH
+4099 DSEDQSH